1 MLLTQSHDL
10 QGPEESLG
18 RETLVFIVR
27 IGLCLVTGLMAN
39 GEYFDF

>member
-18 RETLVFIVR
+18 RETLFFIVR
-27 IGLCLVTGLMAN
+27 IVCSVTGLMAN
-39 GEYFDF
+39 GEYF